1 VLDRLQ
7 VAVRLRGAFESL
19 DLGFRLLRRHAKPIY
34 LSLLLLLTP
43 LALGLGWLFR
53 GAPWVMPL
61 LIWWLKPV
69 WDRPILHILSRGTF
83 GEDQGVWTTVKAL
96 PSVFRHG
103 AIAGLFWRRLSD
115 ARSLV
120 LPLFQLEGQGG
131 ASYRKRRAVLLR
143 RGRFRATLLTYS
155 CFMFQ
160 IVLFVGVCTLIAFLV
175 PKGSGFDLGNTMFE
189 DDPTLRK
196 RWVDLLLQGLPVVAM
211 VVVEP
216 FYIAGGFGLYLN
228 RRVELEG
235 WDIELAFRRLGNRLA
250 RLAMGAL
257 LLFGLMLPLRAQ
269 EGSEDPKAPAR
280 AAIKEV
286 MEQPEF
292 QTKKKEEG
300 WHWKAAPKQER
311 KRVQAPTWLE
321 AFMELLRNVAFLMKW
336 VLITGVVAAVAW
348 LLWKYRDAFLGSGGG
363 RIRDDRPTA
372 MFGLDVRPETLPSDV
387 AGTALALW
395 RKGEA
400 RAALALLYRASLA
413 ELVHSFQMEM
423 PRGATEG
430 ECLRTATQLLAPDS
444 GAYFRKL
451 THAWQG
457 EAYAG
462 RRPADGEALCLGWS
476 DHFRRPR

>member
-1 VLDRLQ
+1 MLDRLQ
-7 VAVRLRGAFESL
+7 VAVRLRGAFESS

-34 LSLLLLLTP
+34 LILLLLLTP

-53 GAPWVMPL
+53 GEPWLMPL
-61 LIWWLKPV
+61 LLWWLKPV

-83 GEDQGVWTTVKAL
+83 GEDPGVWDTVKAL
-96 PSVFRHG
+96 PSLYRRGTVVS
-103 AIAGLFWRRLSD
+103 LLWRRLSD
-115 ARSLV
+115 VRSLV

-131 ASYRKRRAVLLR
+131 AAYRRRRAVLLR
-143 RGRFRATLLTYS
+143 RGRFRATLLTFS
-155 CFMFQ
+155 CFIFQ
-160 IVLFVGVCTLIAFLV
+160 IVLFVGVCTLISFLV
-175 PKGSGFDLGNTMFE
+175 PKGSGFNLGNTMFE
-189 DDPTLRK
+189 EDPTLRK

-211 VVVEP
+211 IVIEP

-235 WDIELAFRRLGNRLA
+235 WDIELAFRRLGGRLA
-250 RLAMGAL
+250 RLAVGAL
-257 LLFGLMLPLRAQ
+257 LLLGLALPLRAQ
-269 EGSEDPKAPAR
+269 EDPKAPAR

-292 QTKKKEEG
+292 QTKKKEAG
-300 WHWKAAPKQER
+300 WHWKETPKQAR
-311 KRVQAPTWLE
+311 KRVQAPNWLE
-321 AFMELLRNVAFLMKW
+321 AFMALLRNVAFLAKW
-336 VLITGVVAAVAW
+336 ALILAVVALVAW
-348 LLWKYRDAFLGSGGG
+348 LLWKYRDAFLGSGG
-363 RIRDDRPTA
+363 RRHRDELPA
-372 MFGLDVRPETLPSDV
+372 ALFGLDVRPETLPSDV
-387 AGTALALW
+387 AGTALTLW

-413 ELVHSFQMEM
+413 ELVHGFQMEL

-430 ECLRTATQLLAPDS
+430 DCLRKATQVLAADS
-444 GAYFRKL
+444 GLYFRKL

-476 DHFRRPR
+476 AHFRRPR